1 MRLDRRAVA
10 LFVALGFLCGCG
22 GGAAPAPPALA
33 NVAGPPFDPSGALAA
48 PVSNTVRWSTA
59 SEVDNFG
66 FDVYRSESE
75 EGPFTRLTS
84 SPVPGAGTSDEPH
97 AYQYVDA
104 TIETGRPYFYYVE
117 SLSLAGE
124 RERFTPV
131 IRAPAK
137 GVPAAATPGVP

>member
-1 MRLDRRAVA
+1 MRLDRFAVA
-10 LFVALGFLCGCG
+10 PFVALAFLCGCG

-33 NVAGPPFDPSGALAA
+33 NVVAPSSEASGAPAA
-48 PVSNTVRWSTA
+48 PVSNTIRWSTA

-66 FDVYRSESE
+66 FDVYRAESE
-75 EGPFTRLTS
+75 EGPFSRLTS
-84 SPVPGAGTSDEPH
+84 TPVPGAGTSDEPH
-97 AYQYVDA
+97 AYQYVDV
-104 TIETGRPYFYYVE
+104 TIEAGKPYFYYVE